1 MPYRWLLVSAAV
13 LFGAVL
19 SIVILEK
26 GLEGTRATLESAD
39 GPTYVVSAGTSR
51 PVQIG
56 TTISAGETLRSDG
69 GAMLRLADASLVE
82 LRSHS
87 EMSLQAANDGIMLA
101 LNGGSI
107 IVTAAKQ
114 GNGHLYVRTKD
125 ITVSVVGTVFLVNAE
140 EMGSRVAVIQGEV
153 QVQQGPKSEKLH
165 PGEQLT
171 SNPIMP
177 PVPPSEEF
185 SWSRNVVALMA
196 LLQQSAGDSQT
207 LRASTPKWEAVSVRP
222 CGAVGGGVGGRGG
235 GPAGGGGSFSPGR
248 LTLNCQVVNGLIS
261 AAYVI
266 NADGRRFNIFA
277 AAQVP
282 VEGGPPWVKSDAYTI
297 NAKAEGTPD
306 RPMMS
311 GPMLQA
317 ILEDRF
323 KLKLRHL
330 TREVPVYAL
339 TVAKGDPK
347 LHPFIEGSCI
357 RPPEQP
363 KSGERRCSQLSTIAG
378 PIWTFDQDAIDIE
391 QFKNLI
397 SFGLDR
403 PVIDE
408 TRLAGLFDFHFT
420 YANPTLGA
428 AASTD
433 PVGAPSI
440 FTAVE
445 QFGLKLEA
453 KKGLTEYLFI
463 DSIERPSE
471 N

>member
-1 MPYRWLLVSAAV
+1 MASAAV
-13 LFGAVL
+13 LLWAVV
-19 SIVILEK
+19 SIALFEK
-26 GLEGTRATLESAD
+26 VNFSPAMLESAD
-39 GPTYVVSAGTSR
+39 GPAYLVSAGTSR
-51 PVQIG
+51 VLRIG
-56 TTISAGETLRSDG
+56 ANIGNGETVRAEG
-69 GAMLRLADASLVE
+69 GAVLMLADGSLVE

-87 EMSLQAANDGIMLA
+87 EMSLQTANDGMMLR

-114 GNGHLYVRTKD
+114 GKGHLYVRTKD

-140 EMGSRVAVIQGEV
+140 ETGSRVAVIQGEV
-153 QVQQGPKSEKLH
+153 QVQQGPKSENLH

-171 SNPIMP
+171 SNPVMP

-196 LLQQSAGDSQT
+196 LLQQSVGDSHT
-207 LRASTPKWEAVSVRP
+207 LQASTPKWEAVSVRP
-222 CGAVGGGVGGRGG
+222 CGAAGGGVGGRGG
-235 GPAGGGGSFSPGR
+235 GPAGGGSFSPGR
-248 LTLNCQVVNGLIS
+248 LTLNCQVVSGLIS

-282 VEGGPPWVKSDAYTI
+282 VEGGPSWVRSETYTI

-323 KLKLRHL
+323 KLKLRRL

-339 TVAKGDPK
+339 TVAKGGPK

-357 RPPEQP
+357 LPPEQP
-363 KSGERRCSQLSTIAG
+363 KPGERRCSKLSTIAG
-378 PIWTFDQDAIDIE
+378 PIWTFDQDAISVE
-391 QFKNLI
+391 EFKNLI

-408 TRLAGLFDFHFT
+408 TGLPGLFDFHFT
-420 YANPTLGA
+420 YANPTVGA
-428 AASTD
+428 AAPTD

-440 FTAVE
+440 FTALE
-445 QFGLKLEA
+445 QFGLKFEA

-463 DSIERPSE
+463 DSVERPSE